1 MSQLLC
7 RNQDIAY
14 SRHALRRM
22 QQRGIA
28 AAAVATLLTFGRSS
42 YHRGREVVYFD
53 RTAFRQLQAGGEL
66 TPQAC
71 ERLRR
76 HYLVLQDGDIVTIG
90 HRTTHFKR
98 DRH

>member
-1 MSQLLC
+1 
-7 RNQDIAY
+7 
-14 SRHALRRM
+14 
-22 QQRGIA
+22 
-28 AAAVATLLTFGRSS
+28 VLTFGRSS

>member
-1 MSQLLC
+1 MSQLMC

-28 AAAVATLLTFGRSS
+28 AAAVDTLLIFGCST

-76 HYLVLQDGDIVTIG
+76 HYLVLEDGDIVTVG

>member
-1 MSQLLC
+1 MC

-28 AAAVATLLTFGRSS
+28 AAVVDTLLTFGRSS

-66 TPQAC
+66 TPQEC
-71 ERLRR
+71 ERLRG
-76 HYLVLQDGDIVTIG
+76 HYLVLQDGDIVTVG
-90 HRTTHFKR
+90 HRTTHFQR